1 MSTEIINKIKNKM
14 AESLLPEQ
22 MKKLE
27 LVLIEILSDGTPPN
41 LHKNRKNLIKEF
53 INAKKIEGCSKRT
66 GEYYTS
72 VLTFYE
78 KNIGCDL
85 CLAES
90 ETIREYLIN
99 YQKINNCSNV
109 TLDTVRRILSS
120 FYKWLEEEDFI
131 IKSPMRRIHRIK
143 APVIIK
149 PAFSSEQIE
158 IIRNVA
164 SENCRDIAIIDL
176 LLSSGIRISELVNL
190 DRSAINL
197 NSRTCI
203 VFGKGSKQR
212 ESYFDVK
219 TKIELEK
226 YLKSRKDKNRAL
238 FVSSR
243 KKTKNNTYTRLT
255 VNSIEKMIREI
266 GVKTQIEN
274 VHPHRFRR
282 TMATL
287 AIYKGMP
294 IEQVQVLLGH
304 TKIDTTLRYA
314 NVQQVNVRHSHQKYI
329 C

>member
-1 MSTEIINKIKNKM
+1 MNTEEKIN
-14 AESLLPEQ
+14 
-22 MKKLE
+22 
-27 LVLIEILSDGTPPN
+27 
-41 LHKNRKNLIKEF
+41 
-53 INAKKIEGCSKRT
+53 GCSN
-66 GEYYTS
+66 
-72 VLTFYE
+72 L
-78 KNIGCDL
+78 
-85 CLAES
+85 
-90 ETIREYLIN
+90 
-99 YQKINNCSNV
+99 
-109 TLDTVRRILSS
+109 TLDTIRRILSS

-143 APVIIK
+143 SPVIIK

-158 IIRNVA
+158 IIRKAA

-243 KKTKNNTYTRLT
+243 IFP
-255 VNSIEKMIREI
+255 S
-266 GVKTQIEN
+266 
-274 VHPHRFRR
+274 
-282 TMATL
+282 
-287 AIYKGMP
+287 
-294 IEQVQVLLGH
+294 
-304 TKIDTTLRYA
+304 D
-314 NVQQVNVRHSHQKYI
+314 
-329 C
+329 